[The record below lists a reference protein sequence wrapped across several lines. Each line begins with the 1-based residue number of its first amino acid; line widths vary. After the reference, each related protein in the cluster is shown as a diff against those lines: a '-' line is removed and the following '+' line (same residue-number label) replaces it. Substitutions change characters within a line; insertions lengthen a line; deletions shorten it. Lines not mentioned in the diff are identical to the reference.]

1 MFTGYSTNHDF
12 LLLSPIVLS
21 LLSFIVST
29 ESGERISLVITNLLA
44 LTVFMLIVA
53 DILPPTSEVVPLI
66 STFITCSILEVGKSR
81 LYTPK
86 S

>member
-1 MFTGYSTNHDF
+1 MDLQSR
-12 LLLSPIVLS
+12 LSNQSFSSLSVLS

-66 STFITCSILEVGKSR
+66 SAFITCSIVEVR
-81 LYTPK
+81 QL
-86 S
+86 